1 MKRVPTD
8 HCSIERL
15 RREKTN
21 PLKKSWIREFYAFG
35 NTRLLEIR
43 IIRKNCKKW
52 SRKLIFGTTR
62 NFNGDTCRA
71 KSGGYFKKVKA
82 FSRVVFCRMKDSVT
96 KIAKKYRESHF

>member
-35 NTRLLEIR
+35 NTHLLEIR
-43 IIRKNCKKW
+43 IIRKNCKNRLAN
-52 SRKLIFGTTR
+52 SFLEQPEILMGTPAEQNLVLILQ
-62 NFNGDTCRA
+62 
-71 KSGGYFKKVKA
+71 K
-82 FSRVVFCRMKDSVT
+82 
-96 KIAKKYRESHF
+96 E